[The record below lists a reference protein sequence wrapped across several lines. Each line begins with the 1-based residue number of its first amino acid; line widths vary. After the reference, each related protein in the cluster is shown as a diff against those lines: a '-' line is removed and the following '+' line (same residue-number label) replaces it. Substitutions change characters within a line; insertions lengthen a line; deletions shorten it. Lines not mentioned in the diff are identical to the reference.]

1 MTDAHTG
8 NDTPMPVD
16 DLALGEAMQD
26 APLAPTIPGCEVIEY
41 EENEGQKEWADSVFL
56 QEFIDSVL

>member
-1 MTDAHTG
+1 
-8 NDTPMPVD
+8 MPVD
-16 DLALGEAMQD
+16 DLARGDAMQD
-26 APLAPTIPGCEVIEY
+26 APLAPAIPGCEVIEY